1 MSFVN
6 CSYPTI
12 FMQNTGEKYVNG
24 TKKNANSKKSVHVL
38 QNFSVES
45 SDKIKKS
52 WKEHFYSGSIISVT
66 KTPGSFCR
74 LIYPSYFSTT
84 RLIRFSPCP

>member
-12 FMQNTGEKYVNG
+12 FMQNTGE
-24 TKKNANSKKSVHVL
+24 KNANSKKSVHVL

-52 WKEHFYSGSIISVT
+52 WKELFT
-66 KTPGSFCR
+66 AAA
-74 LIYPSYFSTT
+74 
-84 RLIRFSPCP
+84 

>member
-38 QNFSVES
+38 QNFSVEA

-52 WKEHFYSGSIISVT
+52 WKELFT
-66 KTPGSFCR
+66 AAA
-74 LIYPSYFSTT
+74 
-84 RLIRFSPCP
+84 

>member
-24 TKKNANSKKSVHVL
+24 TKKNANSEKKCSRSAKFL
-38 QNFSVES
+38 CRIIGQ
-45 SDKIKKS
+45 IKKS
-52 WKEHFYSGSIISVT
+52 WKELFT
-66 KTPGSFCR
+66 AAA
-74 LIYPSYFSTT
+74 
-84 RLIRFSPCP
+84 

>member
-24 TKKNANSKKSVHVL
+24 TKRTTNSKKKCSRSAKI
-38 QNFSVES
+38 FSVES
-45 SDKIKKS
+45 SDKIKKF
-52 WKEHFYSGSIISVT
+52 WKELFT
-66 KTPGSFCR
+66 AAA
-74 LIYPSYFSTT
+74 
-84 RLIRFSPCP
+84 